1 MNSLRLTI
9 KSNPLYIAENPQN
22 TKILH
27 ARYNMYTVLNR
38 HYVTHFLGQY
48 LNIFLFALSQL
59 LLNMLPGFG
68 NAVESCRHLKSIKEK
83 NNNA

>member
-38 HYVTHFLGQY
+38 LYATHFLGQY
-48 LNIFLFALSQL
+48 LSIFTAT
-59 LLNMLPGFG
+59 
-68 NAVESCRHLKSIKEK
+68 VEYAARLWQCS
-83 NNNA
+83 